1 MSISTP
7 IQTHFHWPTSAEAS
21 RIFHGRGGCYPDY
34 RFVNID
40 WFSPVV
46 LIILYSE
53 VEREWLDTLC
63 IILRDELGERCKS
76 IQVQYRFKHLSPY
89 ELLWGEEISAP
100 IAVEANLKYQLQ
112 LGKNQNYGLFFDM
125 EQGRRWVQAH
135 SEGAN
140 VLNLFA
146 YTCGFS
152 VAALAGNARQ
162 VVNLDMSKASLSV
175 GRENHRLNQHDL
187 TKVKFMGHDLF
198 KSWGKLKKTGPFD
211 LVIADPP
218 SLQKGSV
225 NVIRDYPKIIRR
237 LPELLAPGGRAML
250 CLNSP
255 DLDFKFLIKAVATEC
270 PELVLETKIEPSAVF
285 ANQHPDAG
293 LKILIYTRPI

>member
-1 MSISTP
+1 MSSFSQIQGHFNWPEST
-7 IQTHFHWPTSAEAS
+7 QAC
-21 RIFHGRGGCYPDY
+21 RIFHGRGGRYPEF
-34 RFVNID
+34 RFINID

-53 VEREWLDTLC
+53 VERKWLDSLTEV
-63 IILRDELGERCKS
+63 IKAQLGERCLS
-76 IQVQYRFKHLSPY
+76 IQVQYRFQHMAPY
-89 ELLWGEEISAP
+89 ELLWGEDIPEPVAD
-100 IAVEANLKYQLQ
+100 EAGLKYQLR

-125 EQGRRWVQAH
+125 EQGRRWVQTH
-135 SEGAN
+135 SEQAN

-152 VAALAGNARQ
+152 VAAIAGNARQ
-162 VVNLDMSKASLSV
+162 VVNLDMSKPSLSV

-187 TKVKFMGHDLF
+187 SKVKFMAHDLF
-198 KSWGKLKKTGPFD
+198 KSWGKLKKSGPYD

-218 SLQKGSV
+218 SLQKGSI

-237 LPELLAPGGRAML
+237 LPELLVPGGRAML

-255 DLDFKFLIKAVATEC
+255 DLDFAFLKSAVAEHC
-270 PELVLETKIEPSAVF
+270 PELVLEDKIEPSSVF
-285 ANQHPDAG
+285 INQQPDKG
-293 LKILIYTRPI
+293 LKILIYRLAS